1 MCAYHG
7 IHRFDSLFCDF
18 FKDNFFFI
26 LDCLISKMSVLE
38 RIIESTIHWLIF
50 LIYSPFKNISLD
62 ASYFHYLLFF
72 LVSHVHPRDLFRSNN
87 VKLN

>member
-7 IHRFDSLFCDF
+7 IYRFDSLFCDF

-26 LDCLISKMSVLE
+26 RLFDKQDVLE

-50 LIYSPFKNISLD
+50 LIYSPFKNVHFSRCKLFIISFSSSFVTCILEI
-62 ASYFHYLLFF
+62 YFEVIAL
-72 LVSHVHPRDLFRSNN
+72 S
-87 VKLN
+87 